1 MMKKFVESVYEI
13 KRRLRGERERERKKE
28 KGKIRAE
35 GRTEG

>member
-1 MMKKFVESVYEI
+1 MIKIFVESVYEI
-13 KRRLRGERERERKKE
+13 KSRLRGEREREK